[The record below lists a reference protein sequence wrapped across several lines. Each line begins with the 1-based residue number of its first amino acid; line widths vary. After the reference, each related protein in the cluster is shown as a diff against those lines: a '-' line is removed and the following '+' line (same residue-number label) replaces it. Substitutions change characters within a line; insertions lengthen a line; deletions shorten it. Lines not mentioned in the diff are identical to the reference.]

1 MDRTTQ
7 LAIHQLFVRN
17 DNLAEELLKTKK
29 TLKHHKIASFAII
42 LSLTYAVLK
51 HEAELEKLRDKDD

>member
-7 LAIHQLFVRN
+7 LAINQLFVRD

-29 TLKHHKIASFAII
+29 ALRCHKVANFAII
-42 LSLTYAVLK
+42 LYLTYTVLR
-51 HEAELEKLRDKDD
+51 HEAELEKLKNKDD